1 MARVFLV
8 GFWDTVSN
16 LILRNRVL
24 IITLLILA
32 TAFFVNHWQ
41 YIKFSNTEAN
51 LLPDKHEVN
60 LEYLDFTDKF
70 GEEGNLIVIGVKDSL
85 LFTPTNFNAWNNLSK
100 VLKDTSYVE
109 SVIAIGDLQ
118 KLKADKKNR
127 RFYVEPFIKDTI
139 KSDLELISIK
149 KDLFEKNPFYEGF
162 LFNTKT
168 GSVRTAIHLKKS
180 IVNEIG
186 RETYI
191 NSILIPKVEEFET
204 KYGLDIKISG
214 MPYVRTKNAENIKSE
229 ISTFVI
235 LALII
240 TSIIFFLF
248 FRSFRATFISMF
260 VVMIGVV
267 WTVGI
272 LGLFINTY
280 PGNFEISVLT
290 GLIPPLIIVIGIPN
304 CIFLINKYQHEVNIH
319 GNKAKSLRRVITKI
333 GNATL
338 MTNITTASG
347 FATFIITDS
356 KLLTEFGIIASLSI
370 IAIFVLCILI
380 IPIIYSFLPIPE
392 EKHLEHLNKTWIN
405 SLGDW
410 IEKTV
415 RESKISI
422 YIVSIILLVTSIIGI
437 YQIKISGSIIDDMPQ
452 KADWF
457 DDIMFYE
464 KEFNGIMPLEV
475 LIDFKRKKRIQN
487 LKYLRKMDTIE
498 NEIKKI
504 PELSKPV
511 SIVSLSKYISQ
522 AFYNG
527 NRKYYQ
533 VPSDQI
539 KTFIATF
546 AQTTVANSDVD
557 LIKNYADSTG
567 RYTRITA
574 FMKDMET
581 ERMEE
586 IEKQIRDKIE
596 EQMPSKLVDF
606 GSYTKNPSKIWLY
619 IQKLKSIIQVSILQQ
634 KPLLYDSSQDDFK
647 KTVNEGDKVYNIT
660 DNTSA
665 KVISIKDNSTLV
677 LSKNIMY
684 EGAEYEIKS
693 EAYVITGKAYLF
705 QKGTK
710 YLVKNLIISL
720 SLAIFLIALLM
731 AYMFRSVK
739 MIFISLVPNILPLVV
754 TAGLMG
760 YLGVPIKPSTILI
773 FSIAFGIAVDDTIH
787 FLAKY
792 RQELITN
799 NWEVHKS
806 VYNALRETGV
816 SMFYTS
822 IVLFFGFSVF
832 TVSDFGGTVALG
844 ALVSA
849 TLLFAM
855 LSNLLLL
862 PSMLLSLEGSIANEK
877 VLKEPLIKIIE
888 DDEAVN

>member
-8 GFWDTVSN
+8 GFWDSVSN
-16 LILRNRVL
+16 LILRNRLL

-32 TAFFVNHWQ
+32 TSFFVNNWQ

-51 LLPDKHEVN
+51 LLPDTHEVN
-60 LEYLDFTDKF
+60 LQYLDFTDKF

-85 LFTPTNFNAWNNLSK
+85 LFTLKNFNAWNKLSK
-100 VLKDTSYVE
+100 VLKDTNFVE

-118 KLKADKKNR
+118 KLKKDKKR
-127 RFYVEPFIKDTI
+127 QQFYLEPFIQDTI
-139 KSDLELISIK
+139 KSDLELISLK
-149 KDLFEKNPFYEGF
+149 KELFEKYPFYDEF
-162 LFNTKT
+162 LFNTK
-168 GSVRTAIHLKKS
+168 SKAVRTAIHLKKS
-180 IVNEIG
+180 IVNEVG
-186 RETYI
+186 REDYI
-191 NSILIPKVEEFET
+191 NTILIPQVEAFES

-214 MPYVRTKNAENIKSE
+214 MPYVRTKNADNIKSE

-248 FRSFRATFISMF
+248 FRSFRATFISLF

-272 LGLFINTY
+272 LGLFIINT
-280 PGNFEISVLT
+280 PAGDFEISVLT

-304 CIFLINKYQHEVNIH
+304 CIFLINKYQHEVNEH
-319 GNKAKSLRRVITKI
+319 GNKAKSLQRVITKI

-338 MTNITTASG
+338 MTNVTTASG

-356 KLLTEFGIIASLSI
+356 KLLEEFGIVASLSI
-370 IAIFVLCILI
+370 LAIFVLCILI

-392 EKHLEHLNKTWIN
+392 EKHLEHLNKNWIN

-410 IEKTV
+410 IENTV
-415 RESKISI
+415 KKSKINI
-422 YIVSIILLVTSIIGI
+422 YIISIMLLVTSIIGI
-437 YQIKISGSIIDDMPQ
+437 YQIRISGSIIDDMPQ

-464 KEFNGIMPLEV
+464 KEFNGIMPLEI
-475 LIDFKRKKRIQN
+475 LIDTKRKKGVTK
-487 LKYLRKMDTIE
+487 LST
-498 NEIKKI
+498 IKKMSQIEDVILEI
-504 PELSKPV
+504 PELSKPI
-511 SIVSLSKYISQ
+511 SMVSLVKYSKQ
-522 AFYNG
+522 AYYNG
-527 NRKYYQ
+527 NPKYYQ
-533 VPSDQI
+533 VPTSQENSFILSYAKNSTSD
-539 KTFIATF
+539 
-546 AQTTVANSDVD
+546 SDVD
-557 LIKNYADSTG
+557 LIKNYVDSTG
-567 RYTRITA
+567 QYTRITT
-574 FMKDMET
+574 FMKDMEI
-581 ERMEE
+581 EKMEE
-586 IEKQIRDKIE
+586 IEEKLNYEISKI
-596 EQMPSKLVDF
+596 MPSEN
-606 GSYTKNPSKIWLY
+606 YE
-619 IQKLKSIIQVSILQQ
+619 VS
-634 KPLLYDSSQDDFK
+634 
-647 KTVNEGDKVYNIT
+647 
-660 DNTSA
+660 
-665 KVISIKDNSTLV
+665 
-677 LSKNIMY
+677 
-684 EGAEYEIKS
+684 
-693 EAYVITGKAYLF
+693 ITGKAYLF

-710 YLVKNLIISL
+710 YLVKNLILSL
-720 SLAIFLIALLM
+720 SLAIFLIAGLM
-731 AYMFRSVK
+731 AYMFRSIK
-739 MIFISLVPNILPLVV
+739 MIFISLIPNILPLIV

-792 RQELITN
+792 RQELIAN

-855 LSNLLLL
+855 LANLLLL

-877 VLKEPLIKIIE
+877 VLKEPSIKIIE
-888 DDEAVN
+888 DDNLVN